1 MRYGDTVDAMDFA
14 YLAKV
19 TALNVRT
26 LDHLARAPKPP
37 APVAEAAVSTFT
49 TVKWNEVAGAAHYAL
64 WQRRTDAA
72 DWGDEPVIA
81 QVVATSAKLD
91 SVRGDD
97 WIFGVSACS
106 ADGACSPVASAVPG
120 GAFAPLSSR

>member
-1 MRYGDTVDAMDFA
+1 MDFP

-26 LDHLARAPKPP
+26 LDHLARTPMPP
-37 APVAEAAVSTFT
+37 VPVAEAAVQTYT
-49 TVKWNEVAGAAHYAL
+49 TIKWGEVPGAANYSI

-72 DWGDEPVIA
+72 EWGDKPVIA
-81 QVVATSAKLD
+81 QVVASSAKLD
-91 SVRGDD
+91 GVRGDD
-97 WIFGVSACS
+97 WIFGVSACA

-120 GAFAPLSSR
+120 GAFEPLAKPEGDKR